1 MLQSKVNGKSFYPGQ
16 EDQNARGINRRASV
30 LKENHSSYPASEFCD
45 VPFES
50 DRKEKFKMV
59 IGKSKKEAQETEKE
73 SQESGFTVDAAAVAV
88 ILQAAT
94 KGMKSSGLQIIS
106 STAAN
111 CHIKEDGLPANFD
124 SVQTLLPYSTVEKSD
139 HLKTGTASHG
149 AAGGADS
156 SVANLTEEQKLK
168 AERLKRAKMFVA
180 MLKSGALPCRTGTSR
195 GSSAEPIEPGMLKS
209 AGEVSRA
216 SQEKEGSLAPAV
228 VEKPGCKGNFDERQ
242 SERRS
247 KRKYRSR
254 SIGSEDDEEDSRRE
268 GHSSRKYKSSSRRHG
283 DTKSL
288 RSSHHSQ
295 GDDVSEGTCEEE
307 RYKKDNEHHSER
319 THRSRSR
326 SHKGDEEVGNAVEN
340 DRKHNRR
347 RHRSHSSSEESEN
360 GEERDEHDAEH
371 KHYKTKH
378 RSHNSQSDDDERE
391 GTHKEERDKEHRKSR
406 SRRSSGSKS
415 RRHKDNSGSGNAVEK
430 EDRYYKRKHSSY
442 EDNGGESSGD
452 EKDQKRSKGSRRSR
466 HKKHRSSH
474 TSSHHSRDKD
484 RHRNGHASKDKES
497 RRRHSSS
504 DEEYEH
510 PDQTGKEV
518 NDVREE
524 LEEGEI
530 GAKVSQDGG
539 HGERETSVDVLT
551 TEVPADLRAKIRAML
566 MATRS

>member
-1 MLQSKVNGKSFYPGQ
+1 MLQLKVNGKSLQ
-16 EDQNARGINRRASV
+16 EDQSARGISKRASV
-30 LKENHSSYPASEFCD
+30 LKENHNSYSASEFCD

-73 SQESGFTVDAAAVAV
+73 SQESGFTVDAAAVAA

-94 KGMKSSGLQIIS
+94 KGMKSSGLQIIR

-111 CHIKEDGLPANFD
+111 SHVKEDGQPANLD
-124 SVQTLLPYSTVEKSD
+124 SLQTLPPYSTAEKSD

-149 AAGGADS
+149 AAGGAES

-180 MLKSGALPCRTGTSR
+180 MLKSGALPSRTGTSR

-216 SQEKEGSLAPAV
+216 SQEREGSLAPAV
-228 VEKPGCKGNFDERQ
+228 VEKPGAKVNFDERQ
-242 SERRS
+242 SEQRS

-268 GHSSRKYKSSSRRHG
+268 GHSSRKYRSSSRRHR

-295 GDDVSEGTCEEE
+295 GEDDASEGICEEE
-307 RYKKDNEHHSER
+307 RDKKDNEHHSER

-326 SHKGDEEVGNAVEN
+326 SHKEDEEVGNAVEK
-340 DRKHNRR
+340 DRKHSRR

-360 GEERDEHDAEH
+360 GEERDEQDAEH

-378 RSHNSQSDDDERE
+378 RSCNSQSDDDERE
-391 GTHKEERDKEHRKSR
+391 GTYKEEGDREHRKSW

-452 EKDQKRSKGSRRSR
+452 ENDRKRSKKSRHSR

-474 TSSHHSRDKD
+474 TSSHDSRDKH
-484 RHRNGHASKDKES
+484 RHRNGHSSKDRKS
-497 RRRHSSS
+497 RRRRSSS

-510 PDQTGKEV
+510 RDQSGKEV
-518 NDVREE
+518 HDE

-539 HGERETSVDVLT
+539 DGKRETSVDVIT